1 MIRTHV
7 TKKVRVTE
15 TKAIKKGK
23 LGIIKEKKTTAIKTQ
38 EKTTT
43 PYSANIT
50 KAKLIEE
57 YSVL

>member
-1 MIRTHV
+1 VIRTHV
-7 TKKVRVTE
+7 TKKVRLTE
-15 TKAIKKGK
+15 IKAVRKGK
-23 LGIIKEKKTTAIKTQ
+23 LEVIKEKNTTAIKTQ
-38 EKTTT
+38 EKTKT